1 MIGPQKTGTT
11 ALHSFLTMHP
21 SVQTNFPTKEYFE
34 ELQFFNGPNY
44 LKGIDWYMD
53 QFPSRADKVVRMFE
67 KSANY
72 FDNERVPERVN
83 ALLPNVKLIAIL
95 INPIQRAYSWYQHAR
110 SHNDTAAVSHS
121 FYEVI
126 TAKNFSTKQLRTLR
140 NRALNPGCYAN
151 HLERWLGY
159 FDHEQLI
166 LLDGDELRTNPVAVM
181 SQLQAKLNLEPR
193 LDYARH
199 LRYVPKKGFFCQLLN
214 DSWPDDRP
222 ASNPEETARNLTQP
236 NQLSRAVR
244 QTINLVDV
252 LNGSDHESGHGKGSG
267 KESGNGQDY
276 GPGHGSTSQPVQ
288 ASGDD
293 FEGAQVK
300 CLGKSKGR
308 IYPKIDLRSI
318 NFLHKYFLKCNTML
332 FKLLVRLKARI
343 PAWLLDELS

>member
-1 MIGPQKTGTT
+1 
-11 ALHSFLTMHP
+11 MHP
-21 SVQTNFPTKEYFE
+21 SVKTNFPTKSYFE

-44 LKGIDWYMD
+44 LKGLDWYMD
-53 QFPSRADKVVRMFE
+53 QFPFRATDNQTASKGVRVFE

-72 FDNERVPERVN
+72 FDGEKVPERVN
-83 ALLPNVKLIAIL
+83 ALLPNIRLVAIL

-126 TAKNFSTKQLRTLR
+126 TAKNFSSKPLKTLR
-140 NRALNPGCYAN
+140 NRSLNPGCYAN

-159 FDHEQLI
+159 FDKQQLI

-181 SQLQAKLNLEPR
+181 SQLQSKLNLEPR
-193 LDYARH
+193 LDYSRH

-214 DSWPDDRP
+214 DSWASDSSGSRP
-222 ASNPEETARNLTQP
+222 ASKDDAEETTRNVNSTRP
-236 NQLSRAVR
+236 NQLSRTVR
-244 QTINLVDV
+244 QTIIDV
-252 LNGSDHESGHGKGSG
+252 LNGSDHGTGHRFGQAPDHES
-267 KESGNGQDY
+267 
-276 GPGHGSTSQPVQ
+276 TASQPVQ
-288 ASGDD
+288 ASSDD
-293 FEGAQVK
+293 SESAQVK